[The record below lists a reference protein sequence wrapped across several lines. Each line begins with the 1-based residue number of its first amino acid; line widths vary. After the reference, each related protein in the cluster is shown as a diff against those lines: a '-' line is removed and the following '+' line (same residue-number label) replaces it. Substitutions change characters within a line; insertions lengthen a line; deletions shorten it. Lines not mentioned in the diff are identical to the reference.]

1 MTEHDLEALHTLYAE
16 EELMR
21 FITGKPRT
29 REETRA
35 RLDKD
40 LGHHR
45 EFGFGLCVTEL
56 KETGA
61 VIGRCGFEPHQAAT
75 GLEGELAWMFAKPWW
90 GRGLATEAGTE
101 LIRYG
106 LGPLALTR
114 VFAKAMPENTASIR
128 VMERLG
134 MNRMASGDDEV
145 EYEMR
150 PDRYSNSAS

>member
-1 MTEHDLEALHTLYAE
+1 MTEHDLDVLHALYAD

-21 FITGKPRT
+21 FITGKART
-29 REETRA
+29 RDETRA

-40 LGHHR
+40 LGDHR
-45 EFGFGLCVTEL
+45 DHGFGLCVTEL
-56 KETGA
+56 GDTGE
-61 VIGRCGFEPHQAAT
+61 VIGRCGLEPRPTEA

-90 GRGLATEAGTE
+90 GRGLATEAGAE

-106 LGPLALTR
+106 LETLALTR
-114 VFAKAMPENTASIR
+114 VFAKAMPDNTASIK

-134 MNRMASGDDEV
+134 MTRVASADREV

-150 PDRYSNSAS
+150 PGAGSVGL